1 MNSAAIR
8 LDDENCHELRKAHK
22 KLRYQTE
29 FEPLFANRKT
39 ARFSSNSSSCRMLAT
54 STMSAWRHGWA
65 RFRRSAARARTQRA
79 RRLRH
84 RTSRGASQLRLEHS
98 RESLEKA
105 RTSPL
110 LLDLRDADHGRVAMV
125 GRRRTS
131 GARARMVRDNRNGLG
146 CNVEE
151 PVGTMSTLQ
160 VRSIER
166 GHGLAWRPSTVAIQL
181 SIGLRRGGELPD
193 IAAIFIGVRQ
203 TAHTLDLHRGGIVR
217 KRFPAG
223 RCEILRRRARRTD
236 GPPRYRPAF
245 DTVPRREDLKA
256 SRAQN
261 ARAPLN
267 NRLFTLSDGRIDL
280 REPKRSAHD
289 KRLALH
295 WHCGHCGSDR
305 ITCNLIDF
313 IGAPERI

>member
-8 LDDENCHELRKAHK
+8 LDDENCHKLRKAHK

-39 ARFSSNSSSCRMLAT
+39 ARFSSNSASCRMLAT

-98 RESLEKA
+98 RESLESSNEPPA
-105 RTSPL
+105 
-110 LLDLRDADHGRVAMV
+110 
-125 GRRRTS
+125 S
-131 GARARMVRDNRNGLG
+131 GSEG
-146 CNVEE
+146 C
-151 PVGTMSTLQ
+151 GS
-160 VRSIER
+160 
-166 GHGLAWRPSTVAIQL
+166 RPSCDGGKASHLRGPCENGSLTTGTAWGATSKNRSERCRRCRSAASSVDTVLRGGHRQFAIQL

-203 TAHTLDLHRGGIVR
+203 TADTQLAPRWDSPETLS
-217 KRFPAG
+217 G
-223 RCEILRRRARRTD
+223 RSREILRRRARRTD

-245 DTVPRREDLKA
+245 DTVPRREDSNA
-256 SRAQN
+256 SRAQK
-261 ARAPLN
+261 RAGPTQQSPIHSQ
-267 NRLFTLSDGRIDL
+267 RRPHRF
-280 REPKRSAHD
+280 A
-289 KRLALH
+289 
-295 WHCGHCGSDR
+295 
-305 ITCNLIDF
+305 
-313 IGAPERI
+313 